1 MGQNHIFQVEFL
13 QKIGNKNK
21 NTLIHTYSPCIWVPP
36 LSTHQC
42 NEEDPVFSFWKHLL
56 AWKIHASSIEET
68 FYLLKVLLPHGKVS
82 WKFCCHVI
90 IIDKAID
97 KTKTWSHA
105 RERHEKREQKVNKA
119 GKKELTMLEANLH
132 NRVTLSLTIR
142 ISHLFSLSDDYRLL
156 SSNHTWC

>member
-1 MGQNHIFQVEFL
+1 
-13 QKIGNKNK
+13 
-21 NTLIHTYSPCIWVPP
+21 
-36 LSTHQC
+36 
-42 NEEDPVFSFWKHLL
+42 
-56 AWKIHASSIEET
+56 
-68 FYLLKVLLPHGKVS
+68 VLLPHGKVS